1 MIARMRNRCGWVN
14 VNNELYVKYHD
25 EEWGVPQHDDQKLFE
40 MLILEGAQ
48 AGLSWETVLNKRDNY
63 RIAFDG
69 FDPVLVSGYNDEK
82 IAALLK
88 NDGIIRN
95 RLKIRSAVKNAR
107 VFLKIQQEFGSFDK
121 YIWSFTDGKIIVNS
135 FKSLSEIPSE
145 TALSDLISKDLNRR
159 GMNFVGSTIVYAY
172 MQSIGVVNDHVAG
185 CYKYL
190 GD

>member
-145 TALSDLISKDLNRR
+145 TALSDLISKDLKRR